1 MEPQPRVSY
10 LESVDSTN
18 TYLQKLIADG
28 QASAWDGI
36 RAGVQTAGRGQHG
49 RPWYSPV
56 GESLYLSVA
65 IPYSGPGYHLA
76 FSCALAVRDAVQDI
90 TSLEPVF
97 RWPNDI
103 LLDRRKLAGI
113 LIESAPRGL
122 WIAGIG
128 INCNTR
134 EFPEELSQ
142 IACSLW
148 SVAGSPVSLDT
159 LQNGLLQSLQ
169 LRVNA
174 LEESGFSETLLMWKA
189 FDATP
194 GMRIRVQR
202 EGGESYEEAVM
213 VDTRGCLVTKSQQRI
228 EMVTGAGEIRY
239 CD

>member
-1 MEPQPRVSY
+1 M
-10 LESVDSTN
+10 ESVDSTS
-18 TYLQKLIADG
+18 TCLQRLLAEG

-36 RAGVQTAGRGQHG
+36 RAGMQTAGRGQHG
-49 RPWYSPV
+49 RPWYSPP
-56 GESLYLSVA
+56 GDSLYLSVA

-76 FSCALAVRDAVQDI
+76 FSCALAVRDAVQGV

-103 LLDRRKLAGI
+103 LLGRRKLAGI
-113 LIESAPRGL
+113 LIESAPGGL
-122 WIAGIG
+122 WVAGIG
-128 INCNTR
+128 INCNNR
-134 EFPEELSQ
+134 DFPEELSQ
-142 IACSLW
+142 IACSLL
-148 SVAGSPVSLDT
+148 SEAGSPVSLDT
-159 LQNGLLQSLQ
+159 LQNGLLQSLH
-169 LRVNA
+169 LRIQA
-174 LEESGFSETLLMWKA
+174 LDESGFSETLLKWKT